1 MFLRARGASTWP
13 KVWPVVWLPCPSP
26 HVDSSSLGDT
36 IDRGSLPLQLH
47 FSHIITS
54 ASNHTQTGIP
64 NWLQAM
70 FPGIGFCF

>member
-1 MFLRARGASTWP
+1 MAKGLASRVAVMPESTCGLLFP
-13 KVWPVVWLPCPSP
+13 
-26 HVDSSSLGDT
+26 GDT

-54 ASNHTQTGIP
+54 ASNHTQRRIP